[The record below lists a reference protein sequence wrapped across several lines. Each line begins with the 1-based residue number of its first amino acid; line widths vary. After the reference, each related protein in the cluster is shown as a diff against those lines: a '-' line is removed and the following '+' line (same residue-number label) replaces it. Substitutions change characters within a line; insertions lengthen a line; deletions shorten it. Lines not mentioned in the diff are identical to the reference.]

1 MTKEYLQV
9 LYMDLLLLEL
19 EAELEAVE
27 GESND

>member
-27 GESND
+27 GEKQ